1 MAEGQ
6 DMLRSSLLAG
16 FHFEVA
22 RTDMYGQWKP
32 TIAEFNI
39 QLCEEEPKEEGE
51 AEPLRD
57 GAVFA
62 LYLAKSCKKT

>member
-1 MAEGQ
+1 M
-6 DMLRSSLLAG
+6 
-16 FHFEVA
+16 
-22 RTDMYGQWKP
+22 
-32 TIAEFNI
+32 AEFNI

-62 LYLAKSCKKT
+62 LYLAKSCKKIIVDFTHSHLL